1 MNLNN
6 YQGLALRTEKPLPTP
21 LERLAHAALGF
32 ITESGEIT
40 TEVKRMSIY
49 GKPLDAERR
58 ANIAEEIGDVL
69 WYLAIAADVTEAG
82 TFTHHVLSSMIPR
95 HNRGT
100 VESIG
105 ASALGLARA
114 VGKFAAIVED
124 SLDGEPQFM
133 GAAQHQLVWIAQAL
147 VEIAAAI
154 DIPLADI
161 AGANIAKL
169 QARFPDAYSNEAAE
183 ARADKAG
190 VDARNS

>member
-1 MNLNN
+1 MKLND
-6 YQGLALRTEKPLPTP
+6 YQSLALRTEKPLPTP

-58 ANIAEEIGDVL
+58 ANIAEEVGDAL

-82 TFTHHVLSSMIPR
+82 MFTNHVLAGMIPR

-100 VESIG
+100 TASIG

-133 GAAQHQLVWIAQAL
+133 GAAQYQLVWIAQAL

-154 DIPLADI
+154 DVPIATIAAD
-161 AGANIAKL
+161 NIAKL
-169 QARFPDAYSNEAAE
+169 QARFPNTYSNEAAE